1 MADANSPIE
10 SGSSSLIKSANSI
23 ISLAKEQLFSV
34 FGLGSLTIPLSSL
47 GIGLLNRSINF
58 YIPKVILWM
67 AGLTSS
73 IHFLRQMKYMNN

>member
-1 MADANSPIE
+1 
-10 SGSSSLIKSANSI
+10 
-23 ISLAKEQLFSV
+23 V

-73 IHFLRQMKYMNN
+73 IHFFRQMKYMNN